1 MHLLSPKGF
10 RAAAVAAGIK
20 SSGNLDVAV
29 LICDAPQA
37 ASAAA
42 VFTTNKVVAA
52 PVVVGREN
60 LSSSCGRVRAIVVNA
75 GNANACTGSQG
86 QHDARRTCALAA
98 SLMADK
104 PAVPTGNS

>member
-29 LICDAPQA
+29 LACNAPRA

-52 PVVVGREN
+52 PVVDSISGNTLGIVLGFVRSSQ
-60 LSSSCGRVRAIVVNA
+60 LSDV
-75 GNANACTGSQG
+75 
-86 QHDARRTCALAA
+86 AA
-98 SLMADK
+98 PVPGLPWV
-104 PAVPTGNS
+104 PAYLRKRHRSNPTTAQCS